1 MPTEISGSTGV
12 DKIQDGSVTS
22 AKIVDGAITNA
33 DINASAAIAASK
45 LTGIVSGL
53 ENADSWRL
61 TTSFSSGSV
70 IANNLERVD
79 TQGSTT
85 LPLGTGMTESSGVFT
100 FPQTGIYFINFQ
112 ITMEV
117 TNVDDPYMS
126 LNVSTDGGSNWN
138 QATVTYP
145 NGNRHSSSTK
155 NTGSGFYLLDVTS
168 TSDIKVQFQVYN
180 STSNSTVMA
189 ATSKTWT
196 GFSFVRL
203 GDT

>member
-12 DKIQDGSVTS
+12 NKIQDGTV
-22 AKIVDGAITNA
+22 VNA
-33 DINASAAIAASK
+33 DINSSAAIDASK
-45 LTGIVSGL
+45 LSGVGL
-53 ENADSWRL
+53 KNADSWRL

-70 IANNLERVD
+70 LSSNLERVD
-79 TQGSTT
+79 THGSTT

-100 FPQTGIYFINFQ
+100 FPQTGIYLINFQ

-117 TNVDDPYMS
+117 TNVDDPYMA
-126 LNVSTDGGSNWN
+126 LNVSTDGGSSWN
-138 QATVTYP
+138 QGTITYP

-155 NTGSGFYLLDVTS
+155 NTGSASYLLDVIS

-180 STSNSTVMA
+180 STSNSTTMA
-189 ATSKTWT
+189 ATDKTWT
-196 GFSFVRL
+196 GFSFVRV